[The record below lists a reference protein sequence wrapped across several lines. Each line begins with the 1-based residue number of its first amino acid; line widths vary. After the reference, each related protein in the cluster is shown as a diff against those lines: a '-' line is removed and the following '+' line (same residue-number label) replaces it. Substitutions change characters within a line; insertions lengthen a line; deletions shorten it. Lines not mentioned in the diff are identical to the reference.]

1 MYALWKFRQKSV
13 KSVMDSRKGCWEK
26 RLYVL
31 FQGWVDVRLEGSEGD
46 MGLSR
51 QHRRLSSHF
60 HELPARQIRF
70 STPPERR

>member
-1 MYALWKFRQKSV
+1 MRGKAAG
-13 KSVMDSRKGCWEK
+13 MK

-31 FQGWVDVRLEGSEGD
+31 FQGWVDVRLEGSEGEI
-46 MGLSR
+46 GLSR

-70 STPPERR
+70 PTPPELR